1 MHDDGGRPPGTAP
14 LPTLQAGG
22 FSASVD
28 AYAWEPAPDPHPRQ
42 MRLWFVSLLGRQEAV
57 KALWARLIK
66 GEVATLATETLGS
79 ARFCSLAPEGPGAW
93 RFLTAG
99 LPHAAAY
106 QGVLLPE
113 CARFLADRPDFL
125 LLPRAGDDPA
135 ALHYRFL
142 NRRLDLPLHPSWA
155 AWLWAR
161 ALDCGEARPLEA
173 HGLTAY
179 RCVPDAAALAAALTP
194 AVHRGVLR
202 V

>member
-1 MHDDGGRPPGTAP
+1 MHPRNSTGRRDPADPGGRRPPSPVAP
-14 LPTLQAGG
+14 PQAALPPVALPTLELEG

-28 AYAWEPAPDPHPRQ
+28 AYAWEPAPDPRPRQ

-79 ARFCSLAPEGPGAW
+79 ARFCALAPEGPGAW

-113 CARFLADRPDFL
+113 CARFLADRPDIVL
-125 LLPRAGDDPA
+125 LLAWNFADEILEQQRG
-135 ALHYRFL
+135 YR
-142 NRRLDLPLHPSWA
+142 
-155 AWLWAR
+155 
-161 ALDCGEARPLEA
+161 E
-173 HGLTAY
+173 
-179 RCVPDAAALAAALTP
+179 
-194 AVHRGVLR
+194 RGGRFIIPIPEPQIL
-202 V
+202 